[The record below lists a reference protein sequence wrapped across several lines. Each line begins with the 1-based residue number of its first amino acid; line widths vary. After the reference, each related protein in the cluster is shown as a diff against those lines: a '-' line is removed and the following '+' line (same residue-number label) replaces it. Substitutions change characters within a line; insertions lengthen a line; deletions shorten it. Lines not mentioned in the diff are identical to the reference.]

1 MKRKI
6 LSLLL
11 IAVLLVSFVGPASA
25 ASASQFT
32 DVNPSAWYYDAVDYV
47 AKNGL
52 FAGTTT
58 TTFSPNASMTRGMFV
73 TVLGRLAKADTNKYK
88 QNRFKDVDT
97 NRYYA
102 PYVEW
107 AATYGIVTGITTTP
121 FAPDKDITREQIATI
136 LYRFASKTGNDT
148 TYTSDAYNAFL
159 DKGTVSNYAQNA
171 VKWATSKH
179 IIKGD
184 SGNIKPKRTAT
195 RAEVAQMLMNAKD
208 VIVKTEIISKPDP
221 KPTEPID
228 ETVYWVSGGSVY
240 HSTKDCPSLS
250 RSKNIQSGTVEEAK
264 AAGKTEPCKV
274 CHH

>member
-32 DVNPSAWYYDAVDYV
+32 DVKPSAWYYDAVDYV

-107 AATYGIVTGITTTP
+107 AATYGIVTGITTTT

-240 HSTKDCPSLS
+240 HSTKDCP
-250 RSKNIQSGTVEEAK
+250 
-264 AAGKTEPCKV
+264 
-274 CHH
+274 